1 MGPKKKPNHL
11 FNETSPYLQQHVYN
25 PVDWYPWSEEA
36 FNKAKKEHKPVFLSI
51 GYSTCHWCHVM
62 AHESFED
69 ETVATLLNDLF
80 VCVKVD
86 REERPDIDT
95 IYMRAAQM
103 INGSGGWPLTV
114 FLTPDKKPF
123 FAATYIPKTSR
134 YGMKGLLTLLPE
146 IKKIWDEQ
154 YDNLLFTAN
163 QVTTHLLEPVKKN
176 LDVDLDQS
184 TLKQAYQQVGNSYD
198 KTHGGFGNQQKFP
211 MPHTILF
218 LLRYW
223 NRTSLEDC
231 LTMVITTLEKMRL
244 GGIYDQIGFG
254 FHRYTTD
261 NAWRIPHFE
270 KMLYD
275 QALLLMAYTEA
286 YQATKKELFK
296 QTAQEIISY
305 VLRDMTSPNQGFY
318 SAEDADSEGKE
329 GLFYMWTFD
338 ELKQHLTNEELDL
351 VVQFYDVRKE
361 GNIPAFHGLA
371 EKKNILYQPMNID
384 SFCRSHSILEKDLRC
399 TLEEIRRKL
408 FFIREKRIH
417 PEKDDKILTDWNGLF
432 IAALAKAGIVFNEH
446 TYVERA
452 EQAVGF
458 ILNNMMDEKNQLLH
472 CYRNNKA
479 TIQAYADDYAFLI
492 WGLIEL
498 YQATFKPYYLQRSI
512 DMTHYF
518 IDHFYDK
525 TNGGFFFTS
534 DTNEKILLRT
544 KEIYDGAVP
553 SANSVALYNLI
564 RLTRLTKNTYFE
576 DIASDISETFSS
588 QITLMPNGYTQ
599 MMIGLDFAIGPS
611 YELIIVGNR
620 DEKDTQ
626 DIINHVSSRY
636 LPRKIVILKEP
647 NLKTRPID
655 DLLSFMKAYVQKD
668 NKATMYICINHQCHL
683 PTTDIEEMK
692 QLLNH

>member
-1 MGPKKKPNHL
+1 MGSKKKPNHL

-25 PVDWYPWSEEA
+25 PVDWYPWSEQA

-51 GYSTCHWCHVM
+51 GYATCHWCHVM

-69 ETVATLLNDLF
+69 ETVATLLNDIF
-80 VCVKVD
+80 VCIKVD
-86 REERPDIDT
+86 REERPDIDM
-95 IYMRAAQM
+95 IYMKAAQM
-103 INGSGGWPLTV
+103 INGAGGWPLTV

-146 IKKIWDEQ
+146 IKKIWDEK
-154 YDNLLFTAN
+154 YDELLFTAD
-163 QVTTHLLEPVKKN
+163 QLTTHLIEPVKKN
-176 LDVDLDQS
+176 QAVDLDQS
-184 TLKQAYQQVGNSYD
+184 TLKQAYQQLVKSYD
-198 KTHGGFGNQQKFP
+198 KDHGGFGNQQKFP
-211 MPHTILF
+211 MPHSLLF

-223 NRTSLEDC
+223 KRTSLEDC
-231 LTMVITTLEKMRL
+231 LTMVTTTLEKMRM

-254 FHRYTTD
+254 FHRYATD

-286 YQATKKELFK
+286 YQTTKNELFK
-296 QTAQEIISY
+296 QTAQEIITY
-305 VLRDMTSPNQGFY
+305 VLRDMTSANQGFY
-318 SAEDADSEGKE
+318 SAEDADSEGME
-329 GLFYMWTFD
+329 GVYYMWTYD
-338 ELKQHLTNEELDL
+338 ELKQVLTNEELDL
-351 VVQFYDVRKE
+351 MVQFYDMRKE

-371 EKKNILYQPMNID
+371 EKKNILYQPINVV
-384 SFCRSHSILEKDLRC
+384 SFCRSHSISEKHLRF
-399 TLEEIRRKL
+399 TLEEIRKKL

-432 IAALAKAGIVFNEH
+432 IAALAKAGVVFNEH
-446 TYVERA
+446 EYLERA
-452 EQAVGF
+452 EQAVRF
-458 ILNNMMDEKNQLLH
+458 IVNTMMDEKNRLFH
-472 CYRNNKA
+472 NYRNNKA
-479 TIQAYADDYAFLI
+479 TIQAYANDYAFLI

-498 YQATFKPYYLQRSI
+498 YQATFKPEYLKLSVYLSN
-512 DMTHYF
+512 YF

-534 DTNEKILLRT
+534 DTNENILIRT

-564 RLTRLTKNTYFE
+564 RLSRLTKNTYFE
-576 DIASDISETFSS
+576 EIASEICKTFSS
-588 QITLMPNGYTQ
+588 QITTMPNGYTQ

-611 YELIIVGNR
+611 YEIIIVGNK

-626 DIINHVSSRY
+626 DIINQVSSLY
-636 LPRKIVILKEP
+636 LPRKVVILKEP
-647 NLKTRPID
+647 GSKTSRIEY
-655 DLLSFMKAYVQKD
+655 LLPYMKAYEQKD
-668 NKATMYICINHQCHL
+668 NKATMYICINHQCQL
-683 PTTDIEEMK
+683 PTNDIEEMK